1 MNNEALAKFQK
12 AADDEYAKR
21 IDDKRV
27 VTWNE
32 DDVHECYVAAALD
45 DDVDDEGL
53 WAVGRQA
60 GYSISQWIMDDLN
73 EAVQPAGVMIL
84 EPMTARAMTEEECAN
99 REPDCTSGIYISAKY
114 VILDTSLREEDEF
127 KIEALNALGS
137 GRNSAKGDI
146 Q

>member
-32 DDVHECYVAAALD
+32 GDVHERSIAAALD
-45 DDVDDEGL
+45 DDEDDEGL

-60 GYSISQWIMDDLN
+60 GYSISTGIMKDLDA
-73 EAVQPAGVMIL
+73 AVQPAGVMIL
-84 EPMTARAMTEEECAN
+84 EPMKARAMTQKECDN
-99 REPDCTSGIYISAKY
+99 READCTSGIHISAKY
-114 VILDTSLREEDEF
+114 VIIDTSLNEEDEF
-127 KIEALNALGS
+127 KIDVLNALGG
-137 GRNSAKGDI
+137 GRNDAKGEI